1 MNIEQLDKNREKLDM
16 IYKKSHGISWLLKK
30 IGTNTLT
37 WQLVMLVQSIYRYI
51 TDLSY
56 ISDTLY
62 SKEFLTVLK
71 QYLRITVKKDW
82 IGRLYG
88 VINPYI
94 DIDGK
99 IDFNNTII
107 EIDGDNTNSNEYVKN
122 WVYRQFNLIDNL
134 FKINKLY
141 DYINVDIKH
150 VGPLNADNYLIVIDI
165 VSRKEMTY
173 VLKRVLK
180 QSILYMIIALSAV
193 ILL

>member
-1 MNIEQLDKNREKLDM
+1 M
-16 IYKKSHGISWLLKK
+16 IYKKSHGISWILKK
-30 IGTNTLT
+30 IGSNTLT
-37 WQLVMLVQSIYRYI
+37 WRLVMLVQSIYRYI
-51 TDLSY
+51 TDMSY

-71 QYLRITVKKDW
+71 QYLRISIKKDW

-150 VGPLNADNYLIVIDI
+150 VGPLNADNYLIIIDA

-173 VLKRVLK
+173 MMKRVLK
-180 QSILYMIIALSAV
+180 QILIYLLICLTIMMIL
-193 ILL
+193 

>member
-1 MNIEQLDKNREKLDM
+1 M
-16 IYKKSHGISWLLKK
+16 IYKKSHGISWILKK
-30 IGTNTLT
+30 IGSNTLT
-37 WQLVMLVQSIYRYI
+37 WRLVMLVQSIYRYI
-51 TDLSY
+51 TDMSY

-62 SKEFLTVLK
+62 SKEFLAVLK
-71 QYLRITVKKDW
+71 QYLRISVKKDW

-99 IDFNNTII
+99 IDFNNAII
-107 EIDGDNTNSNEYVKN
+107 EIDGDNTNSNEYVKT

-150 VGPLNADNYLIVIDI
+150 VGPLNADNYLIVIDV
-165 VSRKEMTY
+165 VSRKEMAY

-180 QSILYMIIALSAV
+180 QTILYMIIALCAV

>member
-1 MNIEQLDKNREKLDM
+1 M
-16 IYKKSHGISWLLKK
+16 IYKKSHGISWILKK
-30 IGTNTLT
+30 IGSNTLT
-37 WQLVMLVQSIYRYI
+37 WRLVMLVQSIYRYI
-51 TDLSY
+51 TDMSY

-71 QYLRITVKKDW
+71 RYLRISIKKDW

-150 VGPLNADNYLIVIDI
+150 VGPLNADNYLIVIDV

-173 VLKRVLK
+173 ALKRVLK
-180 QSILYMIIALSAV
+180 QTILYMIIALCAI

>member
-1 MNIEQLDKNREKLDM
+1 M
-16 IYKKSHGISWLLKK
+16 IYKKSHGISWILKK
-30 IGTNTLT
+30 IGSNTLT
-37 WQLVMLVQSIYRYI
+37 LRLVMLVQSIYRYI
-51 TDLSY
+51 TDMSY

-71 QYLRITVKKDW
+71 RYLRISIKKDW

-150 VGPLNADNYLIVIDI
+150 VGPLNADNYLIVIDV

-173 VLKRVLK
+173 ALKRVLK
-180 QSILYMIIALSAV
+180 QTILYMIIALCAV

>member
-1 MNIEQLDKNREKLDM
+1 M
-16 IYKKSHGISWLLKK
+16 IYKKSHGISWILKK
-30 IGTNTLT
+30 IGSNTLT
-37 WQLVMLVQSIYRYI
+37 WRLVMLVQSIYRYI
-51 TDLSY
+51 TDMSY

-71 QYLRITVKKDW
+71 QYLRISIKKDW

-99 IDFNNTII
+99 IDFNNAII

-141 DYINVDIKH
+141 DYINIDIKH
-150 VGPLNADNYLIVIDI
+150 VGPLNADNYLIVIDV

-173 VLKRVLK
+173 MLKRVLK
-180 QSILYMIIALSAV
+180 QTILYMIIALCAV

>member
-1 MNIEQLDKNREKLDM
+1 M
-16 IYKKSHGISWLLKK
+16 IYKKSHGISWILKK
-30 IGTNTLT
+30 IGSNTLT
-37 WQLVMLVQSIYRYI
+37 WRLVMLVQSIYRYI
-51 TDLSY
+51 TDMSY

-71 QYLRITVKKDW
+71 RYLRISIKKDW
-82 IGRLYG
+82 IGRMYG

-141 DYINVDIKH
+141 DYIHVDIKH
-150 VGPLNADNYLIVIDI
+150 VGPLNADNYLIVIDV

-173 VLKRVLK
+173 ALKRVLK
-180 QSILYMIIALSAV
+180 QTILYMIIALCAV

>member
-1 MNIEQLDKNREKLDM
+1 M
-16 IYKKSHGISWLLKK
+16 IYKKSHGISWILKK
-30 IGTNTLT
+30 IGSNTLT
-37 WQLVMLVQSIYRYI
+37 WRLVMLVQSIYRYI
-51 TDLSY
+51 TDMSY

-62 SKEFLTVLK
+62 SKEFLAVLK
-71 QYLRITVKKDW
+71 QYLRISVKKDW

-99 IDFNNTII
+99 IDFNNAII

-150 VGPLNADNYLIVIDI
+150 VGPLNADNYLIVIDV
-165 VSRKEMTY
+165 VSRKEMAY

-180 QSILYMIIALSAV
+180 QTILYMIIALCAV

>member
-1 MNIEQLDKNREKLDM
+1 M
-16 IYKKSHGISWLLKK
+16 IYKKSHGISWILKK
-30 IGTNTLT
+30 IGSNTLT
-37 WQLVMLVQSIYRYI
+37 WRLVMLVQSIYRYI
-51 TDLSY
+51 TDMSY

-71 QYLRITVKKDW
+71 RYLRISIKKDW

-122 WVYRQFNLIDNL
+122 WVYKQFNLIDNL

-150 VGPLNADNYLIVIDI
+150 VGPLNADNYLIVIDV

-173 VLKRVLK
+173 MLKRVLK
-180 QSILYMIIALSAV
+180 QTILYIIIALCAV

>member
-1 MNIEQLDKNREKLDM
+1 M
-16 IYKKSHGISWLLKK
+16 IYKKSHGISWILKK
-30 IGTNTLT
+30 IGSNTLT
-37 WQLVMLVQSIYRYI
+37 WRLVMLVQSIYRYI
-51 TDLSY
+51 TDMSY

-71 QYLRITVKKDW
+71 QYLRISVKKDW

-88 VINPYI
+88 IINPYI

-150 VGPLNADNYLIVIDI
+150 VGPLNADNYLIVIDV

-173 VLKRVLK
+173 MLKRVLK
-180 QSILYMIIALSAV
+180 QTILYMIIALCAV

>member
-1 MNIEQLDKNREKLDM
+1 M
-16 IYKKSHGISWLLKK
+16 IYKKSHGISWILKK
-30 IGTNTLT
+30 IGSNTLT
-37 WQLVMLVQSIYRYI
+37 WRLVMLVQSIYRYI
-51 TDLSY
+51 TDMSY

-62 SKEFLTVLK
+62 SKEFLTVLN
-71 QYLRITVKKDW
+71 QYLRISIKKDW

-134 FKINKLY
+134 FRINKLY

-150 VGPLNADNYLIVIDI
+150 VGPLNADNYLIVIDV

-173 VLKRVLK
+173 ALKRVLK
-180 QSILYMIIALSAV
+180 QTILYMIIALCAV

>member
-1 MNIEQLDKNREKLDM
+1 M
-16 IYKKSHGISWLLKK
+16 IYKKSHGISWILKK
-30 IGTNTLT
+30 IGSNTLT
-37 WQLVMLVQSIYRYI
+37 WRLIMLVQSIYKYI
-51 TDLSY
+51 TDMSY

-62 SKEFLTVLK
+62 SKEFLAVLK
-71 QYLRITVKKDW
+71 QYLRISVKKDW

-150 VGPLNADNYLIVIDI
+150 VGPLNADNYLIVIDV

-173 VLKRVLK
+173 ALKRVLK
-180 QSILYMIIALSAV
+180 QILIYILICLVIMIIL
-193 ILL
+193 

>member
-1 MNIEQLDKNREKLDM
+1 M
-16 IYKKSHGISWLLKK
+16 IYKKSHGISWILKK
-30 IGTNTLT
+30 IGSNTLT
-37 WQLVMLVQSIYRYI
+37 WRLVMLVQSIYRYI
-51 TDLSY
+51 TDMSY

-71 QYLRITVKKDW
+71 RYLRISIKKDW

-150 VGPLNADNYLIVIDI
+150 VGPLNADNYLIVIDV

-173 VLKRVLK
+173 ALKRVLK
-180 QSILYMIIALSAV
+180 QILIYILICLVIMIIL
-193 ILL
+193 

>member
-1 MNIEQLDKNREKLDM
+1 M
-16 IYKKSHGISWLLKK
+16 IYKKSHGISWVLKK
-30 IGTNTLT
+30 IGSNTLT
-37 WQLVMLVQSIYRYI
+37 WRLVMLVQSIYRYI
-51 TDLSY
+51 TDMSY

-71 QYLRITVKKDW
+71 RYLRISVKKDW

-165 VSRKEMTY
+165 VSRKEMDY
-173 VLKRVLK
+173 ALKRVLK
-180 QSILYMIIALSAV
+180 QTILYMIIALSAV

>member
-1 MNIEQLDKNREKLDM
+1 MFSM
-16 IYKKSHGISWLLKK
+16 IYKKTHGLSWMLEK

-37 WQLVMLVQSIYRYI
+37 WQLILLVQSIYRYI

-56 ISDTLY
+56 ISETLY
-62 SKEFLTVLK
+62 SKQFLAVLK
-71 QYLRITVKKDW
+71 QYLRINVKKDW

-107 EIDGDNTNSNEYVKN
+107 EIDGENTNSNEYVKN
-122 WVYRQFNLIDNL
+122 WVYRQFNLISNL
-134 FKINKLY
+134 FKIQKLY
-141 DYINVDIKH
+141 DYINVDIH
-150 VGPLNADNYLIVIDI
+150 QVGPVNADNYLIVIDV
-165 VSRKEMTY
+165 VSRKEMAQ

-180 QSILYMIIALSAV
+180 QTILYVMVICLGIMIIL
-193 ILL
+193 

>member
-1 MNIEQLDKNREKLDM
+1 M

-180 QSILYMIIALSAV
+180 QILIYVLICLVIMIIL
-193 ILL
+193 

>member
-1 MNIEQLDKNREKLDM
+1 M
-16 IYKKSHGISWLLKK
+16 IYKKSHGISWILRK
-30 IGTNTLT
+30 IGSNTLT
-37 WQLVMLVQSIYRYI
+37 WRLVMLVQSIYRYI
-51 TDLSY
+51 TDMSY

-71 QYLRITVKKDW
+71 RYLRISVKKDW

-165 VSRKEMTY
+165 VSRKEMAY
-173 VLKRVLK
+173 ALKRVLK
-180 QSILYMIIALSAV
+180 QTILYMIIALGAV

>member
-1 MNIEQLDKNREKLDM
+1 M
-16 IYKKSHGISWLLKK
+16 IYKKSHGISWILKK
-30 IGTNTLT
+30 IGSNTLT
-37 WQLVMLVQSIYRYI
+37 WRLVMLVQSIYRYI
-51 TDLSY
+51 TDMSY

-71 QYLRITVKKDW
+71 QYLRISIKKDW

-94 DIDGK
+94 NIDGK

-150 VGPLNADNYLIVIDI
+150 VGPLNADNYLIVIDV

-173 VLKRVLK
+173 ALKRVLK
-180 QSILYMIIALSAV
+180 QTILYMIIALCAV

>member
-1 MNIEQLDKNREKLDM
+1 M
-16 IYKKSHGISWLLKK
+16 IYKKSHGISWILKK
-30 IGTNTLT
+30 IGSNTLT
-37 WQLVMLVQSIYRYI
+37 WRLAMLVQSIYRYI
-51 TDLSY
+51 TDMSY

-71 QYLRITVKKDW
+71 RYLRISIKKDW

-150 VGPLNADNYLIVIDI
+150 VGPLNADNYLIVIDV

-173 VLKRVLK
+173 ALKRVLK
-180 QSILYMIIALSAV
+180 QTILYMIIALCAI

>member
-1 MNIEQLDKNREKLDM
+1 M
-16 IYKKSHGISWLLKK
+16 IYKKSHGISWILKK
-30 IGTNTLT
+30 IGSNTLT
-37 WQLVMLVQSIYRYI
+37 WRLVMLVQSIYRYI
-51 TDLSY
+51 TDMSY

-71 QYLRITVKKDW
+71 RYLRISIKKDW
-82 IGRLYG
+82 IGRMYG

-150 VGPLNADNYLIVIDI
+150 VGPLNADNYLIVIDV

-173 VLKRVLK
+173 ALKRVLK
-180 QSILYMIIALSAV
+180 QTILYMIIALCAI

>member
-1 MNIEQLDKNREKLDM
+1 M
-16 IYKKSHGISWLLKK
+16 IYKKSHGISWILKK

-37 WQLVMLVQSIYRYI
+37 WRLVMLVQSIYRYI
-51 TDLSY
+51 TDMSY

-71 QYLRITVKKDW
+71 RYLRISVKKDW

-150 VGPLNADNYLIVIDI
+150 VGPLNADNYLIVIDV
-165 VSRKEMTY
+165 VSRKEMAY

-180 QSILYMIIALSAV
+180 QILIYLLICLVIMIIL
-193 ILL
+193 

>member
-1 MNIEQLDKNREKLDM
+1 M
-16 IYKKSHGISWLLKK
+16 
-30 IGTNTLT
+30 
-37 WQLVMLVQSIYRYI
+37 
-51 TDLSY
+51 
-56 ISDTLY
+56 
-62 SKEFLTVLK
+62 
-71 QYLRITVKKDW
+71 
-82 IGRLYG
+82 YG

-107 EIDGDNTNSNEYVKN
+107 EIDGDNTNSNEYVKT

-150 VGPLNADNYLIVIDI
+150 VGPLNADNYSSVIDV
-165 VSRKEMTY
+165 VSRKEMAY
-173 VLKRVLK
+173 ALKRVLK
-180 QSILYMIIALSAV
+180 QTILYMIIALCAV

>member
-1 MNIEQLDKNREKLDM
+1 M
-16 IYKKSHGISWLLKK
+16 IYKKSHGLKWLSKK

-37 WQLVMLVQSIYRYI
+37 WNIVLLIQSIYRYV

-62 SKEFLTVLK
+62 SKEFNTVLSR
-71 QYLRITVKKDW
+71 YLHINMKKDW

-122 WVYRQFNLIDNL
+122 WIYRQFNLISNL
-134 FKINKLY
+134 FKIQKLY
-141 DYINVDIKH
+141 DYINVDINQ
-150 VGPLNADNYLIVIDI
+150 VGPINADNYLVVIDV
-165 VSRKEMTY
+165 VSRKEMAMH
-173 VLKRVLK
+173 LKRVLK
-180 QSILYMIIALSAV
+180 QTILYLIIAVVAII
-193 ILL
+193 IL

>member
-1 MNIEQLDKNREKLDM
+1 M
-16 IYKKSHGISWLLKK
+16 IYKKSHGISWILKK
-30 IGTNTLT
+30 IGSNTLT
-37 WQLVMLVQSIYRYI
+37 WRLVMLVQSIYRYI
-51 TDLSY
+51 TDMSY

-71 QYLRITVKKDW
+71 QYLRISIKKDW

-173 VLKRVLK
+173 ALKRVLK
-180 QSILYMIIALSAV
+180 QTILYMIIALCAV

>member
-1 MNIEQLDKNREKLDM
+1 M
-16 IYKKSHGISWLLKK
+16 IYKKSHGISWILKK
-30 IGTNTLT
+30 IGSNTLT
-37 WQLVMLVQSIYRYI
+37 WRLVMLVQSIYRYI
-51 TDLSY
+51 TDMSY

-71 QYLRITVKKDW
+71 QYLRISVKKDW

-150 VGPLNADNYLIVIDI
+150 VGPLNADNYLIIIDI
-165 VSRKEMTY
+165 VGRKEMAY
-173 VLKRVLK
+173 ALKRVLK
-180 QSILYMIIALSAV
+180 QTILYMIIALSAV
-193 ILL
+193 ILI

>member
-1 MNIEQLDKNREKLDM
+1 M
-16 IYKKSHGISWLLKK
+16 IYKKSHSISWILKK
-30 IGTNTLT
+30 IGSNTLT
-37 WQLVMLVQSIYRYI
+37 WRLVMLVQSIYRYI
-51 TDLSY
+51 TDMSY

-71 QYLRITVKKDW
+71 QYLRISIKKDW

-99 IDFNNTII
+99 IDFNNAII

-150 VGPLNADNYLIVIDI
+150 VGPLNADNYLIVIDV

-173 VLKRVLK
+173 MLKRVLK
-180 QSILYMIIALSAV
+180 QTILYMIIALCAV

>member
-1 MNIEQLDKNREKLDM
+1 M
-16 IYKKSHGISWLLKK
+16 IYKKSHGISWILKK
-30 IGTNTLT
+30 IGSNTLT
-37 WQLVMLVQSIYRYI
+37 WRLVMLVQSIYRYI
-51 TDLSY
+51 TDMSY

-71 QYLRITVKKDW
+71 QYLRISVKKDW

-107 EIDGDNTNSNEYVKN
+107 EIDGDNTNSNEYVKT

-173 VLKRVLK
+173 ALKRVLK
-180 QSILYMIIALSAV
+180 QTILYMIIALSAV

>member
-1 MNIEQLDKNREKLDM
+1 M
-16 IYKKSHGISWLLKK
+16 IYKKSHGLKWLSKK

-37 WQLVMLVQSIYRYI
+37 WNIVLLIQSIYRYV

-62 SKEFLTVLK
+62 SKEFNTVLSR
-71 QYLRITVKKDW
+71 YLHINMKKDW

-122 WVYRQFNLIDNL
+122 WIYRQFNLISNL
-134 FKINKLY
+134 FKIQKLY
-141 DYINVDIKH
+141 DYINVDINQ
-150 VGPLNADNYLIVIDI
+150 VGPINADNYLVVIDV
-165 VSRKEMTY
+165 VSRKEMAMH
-173 VLKRVLK
+173 LKRVLK
-180 QSILYMIIALSAV
+180 QTLIYILICLGIMIAL
-193 ILL
+193 

>member
-1 MNIEQLDKNREKLDM
+1 M
-16 IYKKSHGISWLLKK
+16 IYKKSHGISWILKK
-30 IGTNTLT
+30 IGSNTLT
-37 WQLVMLVQSIYRYI
+37 WRLVMLVQSIYRYI
-51 TDLSY
+51 TDMSY

-71 QYLRITVKKDW
+71 QYLRISIKKDW

-134 FKINKLY
+134 FKIIKLY

-150 VGPLNADNYLIVIDI
+150 VGPLNADNYLIVIDV

-173 VLKRVLK
+173 ALKRVLK
-180 QSILYMIIALSAV
+180 QTILYMIIALCAV

>member
-1 MNIEQLDKNREKLDM
+1 M
-16 IYKKSHGISWLLKK
+16 IYKKSHGISWILKK
-30 IGTNTLT
+30 IGSNTLT
-37 WQLVMLVQSIYRYI
+37 WRLVMLVQSIYRYI
-51 TDLSY
+51 TDMSY

-71 QYLRITVKKDW
+71 QYLRISVKKDW

-94 DIDGK
+94 DINGK

-150 VGPLNADNYLIVIDI
+150 VGPLNADNYLIVIDV
-165 VSRKEMTY
+165 VSRKEMAY
-173 VLKRVLK
+173 MLKRVLK
-180 QSILYMIIALSAV
+180 QTILYMIIALCAV

>member
-1 MNIEQLDKNREKLDM
+1 M
-16 IYKKSHGISWLLKK
+16 IYEKSHGISWILKK
-30 IGTNTLT
+30 IGSNTLT
-37 WQLVMLVQSIYRYI
+37 WRLVMLVQSIYRYI
-51 TDLSY
+51 TDMSY

-71 QYLRITVKKDW
+71 QYLRISIKKDW

-150 VGPLNADNYLIVIDI
+150 VGPLNADNYLIIIDV

-173 VLKRVLK
+173 MLKRVLK
-180 QSILYMIIALSAV
+180 QTILYMIIALCVV

>member
-1 MNIEQLDKNREKLDM
+1 MV
-16 IYKKSHGISWLLKK
+16 YKKSHGISWILKK
-30 IGTNTLT
+30 IGSNTLT
-37 WQLVMLVQSIYRYI
+37 WRLVMLVQSIYRYI
-51 TDLSY
+51 TDMSY

-71 QYLRITVKKDW
+71 QYLRISVKKDW

-150 VGPLNADNYLIVIDI
+150 VGPLNADNYLIVIDV
-165 VSRKEMTY
+165 VSRKEMAY
-173 VLKRVLK
+173 SLKRVLK
-180 QSILYMIIALSAV
+180 QTILYMIIALSAV

>member
-1 MNIEQLDKNREKLDM
+1 M
-16 IYKKSHGISWLLKK
+16 IYKKSHGISWILKK
-30 IGTNTLT
+30 IGSNTLT
-37 WQLVMLVQSIYRYI
+37 WRLVMLVQSIYRYI
-51 TDLSY
+51 TDMSY

-71 QYLRITVKKDW
+71 QYLRISIKKDW

-107 EIDGDNTNSNEYVKN
+107 EIDGDNTNSNEYVRN

-150 VGPLNADNYLIVIDI
+150 VGPLNADNYLIVIDV

-173 VLKRVLK
+173 ALKRVLK
-180 QSILYMIIALSAV
+180 QTILYMIIALCAV

>member
-1 MNIEQLDKNREKLDM
+1 M
-16 IYKKSHGISWLLKK
+16 IYKKSHGFAWLMKK
-30 IGTNTLT
+30 IATSTLS
-37 WQLVMLVQSIYRYI
+37 WNIVLLIQSIHRYV

-62 SKEFLTVLK
+62 SKEFNTVLSR
-71 QYLRITVKKDW
+71 YLHINMKKDW

-122 WVYRQFNLIDNL
+122 WIYRQFNLISNL
-134 FKINKLY
+134 FKIQKLY
-141 DYINVDIKH
+141 DYINVDIQQ
-150 VGPLNADNYLIVIDI
+150 VGPVNADNYLIVIDV
-165 VSRKEMTY
+165 VSRKEMAQY
-173 VLKRVLK
+173 LKRVLK
-180 QSILYMIIALSAV
+180 QTIIYILICLGIMMIL
-193 ILL
+193 

>member
-1 MNIEQLDKNREKLDM
+1 M
-16 IYKKSHGISWLLKK
+16 IYKKSHGISWILKK
-30 IGTNTLT
+30 IGSNTLT
-37 WQLVMLVQSIYRYI
+37 WRLVMLVQSIYRYI
-51 TDLSY
+51 TDMSY

-62 SKEFLTVLK
+62 SKEFLTVMK
-71 QYLRITVKKDW
+71 QYLKISIKKDW

-150 VGPLNADNYLIVIDI
+150 VGPLNADNYLIVIDV

-173 VLKRVLK
+173 ALKLVLK
-180 QSILYMIIALSAV
+180 QTILYMIIALCAV

>member
-1 MNIEQLDKNREKLDM
+1 M
-16 IYKKSHGISWLLKK
+16 IYKKSHGISWILKK
-30 IGTNTLT
+30 IGSNTLT
-37 WQLVMLVQSIYRYI
+37 WRLVMLVQSIYRYI
-51 TDLSY
+51 TDMSY

-71 QYLRITVKKDW
+71 QYLRISIKKDW

-150 VGPLNADNYLIVIDI
+150 VGPLNADNYLIVIDV

-173 VLKRVLK
+173 ALKRVLK
-180 QSILYMIIALSAV
+180 QILIYLLICSVIMMIL
-193 ILL
+193 

>member
-1 MNIEQLDKNREKLDM
+1 M
-16 IYKKSHGISWLLKK
+16 IYKKSHGISWILKK
-30 IGTNTLT
+30 IGSNTLT
-37 WQLVMLVQSIYRYI
+37 WRLVMLVQSIYRYI
-51 TDLSY
+51 TDMSY

-71 QYLRITVKKDW
+71 QYLRISIKKDW

-122 WVYRQFNLIDNL
+122 WVYKQFNLIDNL

-150 VGPLNADNYLIVIDI
+150 VGPLNADNYLIIIDV

-173 VLKRVLK
+173 MMKRVLK
-180 QSILYMIIALSAV
+180 QILIYLLICLTIMMIL
-193 ILL
+193 

>member
-1 MNIEQLDKNREKLDM
+1 M
-16 IYKKSHGISWLLKK
+16 IYKKSHGISWILKK
-30 IGTNTLT
+30 IGSNTLT
-37 WQLVMLVQSIYRYI
+37 WRLVMLVQSIYRYI
-51 TDLSY
+51 TDMSY

-71 QYLRITVKKDW
+71 RYLRISIKKDW

-150 VGPLNADNYLIVIDI
+150 VGPLNADNYLIVIDV

-173 VLKRVLK
+173 ALKRVLK
-180 QSILYMIIALSAV
+180 QILIYMLICLVIMIIL
-193 ILL
+193 

>member
-1 MNIEQLDKNREKLDM
+1 M
-16 IYKKSHGISWLLKK
+16 IYKKSHGISWILKK
-30 IGTNTLT
+30 IGSNTLT
-37 WQLVMLVQSIYRYI
+37 WRLVMLVQSIYRYI
-51 TDLSY
+51 TDMSY

-62 SKEFLTVLK
+62 SKEFLAVLK
-71 QYLRITVKKDW
+71 QYLRISIKKDW

-150 VGPLNADNYLIVIDI
+150 VGPLNADNYLIVIDV

-173 VLKRVLK
+173 ALKRVLK
-180 QSILYMIIALSAV
+180 QTILYMIIALCAV

>member
-1 MNIEQLDKNREKLDM
+1 M
-16 IYKKSHGISWLLKK
+16 IYKKSHGISWILKK
-30 IGTNTLT
+30 IGSNTLT
-37 WQLVMLVQSIYRYI
+37 WRLVMLVQSVYRYI
-51 TDLSY
+51 TDMSY

-71 QYLRITVKKDW
+71 QYLRISVKKDW

-150 VGPLNADNYLIVIDI
+150 VGPLNADNYLIVIDV
-165 VSRKEMTY
+165 VSRKEMAY
-173 VLKRVLK
+173 MLKRVLK
-180 QSILYMIIALSAV
+180 QTILYMIIALCAV